1 MVAAIYL
8 VPIAVFPNLYLML
21 VLGAILGL
29 AGGAFAASTWAFLA
43 DEMPEGESARFY
55 GIANYA
61 TAGAGALGA
70 GIFGVMI
77 DALNGWKYIAGYRAL
92 ILIAS
97 VLLVLSL
104 PVLPKERRRAKEQ
117 SAGVAP

>member
-1 MVAAIYL
+1 VAPSL
-8 VPIAVFPNLYLML
+8 RPP
-21 VLGAILGL
+21 GR
-29 AGGAFAASTWAFLA
+29 SSPTRC
-43 DEMPEGESARFY
+43 PKESARFY

-61 TAGAGALGA
+61 TAGAGAVGA

-92 ILIAS
+92 ILVAS

-104 PVLPKERRRAKEQ
+104 PVLPRERQRPNSKETP
-117 SAGVAP
+117 AGA